1 MAIICCATPSDMYLE
16 ETRSTLQFASR
27 AKLVKTRATINEVLD
42 DRSMIKKLQRELAVA
57 KRAANG
63 DIDLSQYREL
73 ESEATKAETN
83 ANEAQEKYER
93 GLKASILKGGMF
105 QASNMR
111 GQLPSSVQNGG
122 DSDGSYP
129 SSRDMERKRRRQSDG
144 IVLRNSTASSP
155 LLDISNRRDLLAT
168 LTPVQVRKSRRSEE
182 YPQSTND
189 SGSFQILLLREALAA
204 KGEIYSDNGEQT

>member
-27 AKLVKTRATINEVLD
+27 AKLVKTRATVNEVFD
-42 DRSMIKKLQRELAVA
+42 DRRSMIKKLQRELAVA

-63 DIDLSQYREL
+63 DIDLSQIREL

-83 ANEAQEKYER
+83 AKQAQEKYER
-93 GLKASILKGGMF
+93 LKASILKGGMF

-155 LLDISNRRDLLAT
+155 LLDISNRRDLVAT
-168 LTPVQVRKSRRSEE
+168 LTPVHVRKSMRSEE
-182 YPQSTND
+182 YPQNTND

>member
-105 QASNMR
+105 QTSNMR
-111 GQLPSSVQNGG
+111 GQLPSSVPNGG

-144 IVLRNSTASSP
+144 IVHHNSTASSP
-155 LLDISNRRDLLAT
+155 LLDISNRRDLVAT
-168 LTPVQVRKSRRSEE
+168 LTPVHVRKSMRSEE
-182 YPQSTND
+182 YPQNTND